1 MPLWASRCI
10 IHRAAPNPFSRS
22 PPGPAAFRCSH
33 CPEWEDTSLPPSL
46 LGDWAP
52 PTWASSPRFSS
63 RGQVGVFV
71 LSFRGPRIGT
81 VSGRVTS
88 RNPDTPKGVVSLGK
102 TLLVVG

>member
-10 IHRAAPNPFSRS
+10 IHRAAPQPVL
-22 PPGPAAFRCSH
+22 PLPAGSCGFPLLSLSGMGRH
-33 CPEWEDTSLPPSL
+33 LPPSL

-52 PTWASSPRFSS
+52 PSWASSPRFSS
-63 RGQVGVFV
+63 RGQAGVFA
-71 LSFRGPRIGT
+71 LSFRGPGIGT

-88 RNPDTPKGVVSLGK
+88 RNPDTPEGVVSLGK